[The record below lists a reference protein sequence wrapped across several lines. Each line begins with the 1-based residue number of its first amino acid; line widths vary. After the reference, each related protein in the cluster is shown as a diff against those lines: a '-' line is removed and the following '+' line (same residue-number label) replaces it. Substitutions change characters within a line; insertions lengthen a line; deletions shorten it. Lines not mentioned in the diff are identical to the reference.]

1 MFTTIKVYACYAVKI
16 YKQTQ
21 KYFQT
26 GGWALGEPV
35 LDPPLIFASYVSDS
49 LILIIANRGFESA
62 SFNPWVTD
70 DAHSHLPVIVN
81 FVYTPTQ

>member
-1 MFTTIKVYACYAVKI
+1 MFTTIKLYACYAVKI

-26 GGWALGEPV
+26 GGQALGEPV

-49 LILIIANRGFESA
+49 LILIYLS
-62 SFNPWVTD
+62 
-70 DAHSHLPVIVN
+70 L
-81 FVYTPTQ
+81 